1 MTDSGHYAFYLQLRL
16 QSIIL
21 WLPFLLWLAPVRVTT
36 RVTQAV
42 PAAPATPAE
51 VMSLTW
57 IPEPTIRHVTNA
69 VGAGERS
76 HR

>member
-1 MTDSGHYAFYLQLRL
+1 VTDNGHYAFYLQLRL

-51 VMSLTW
+51 VTSLAW
-57 IPEPTIRHVTNA
+57 IPEPTIRHVTNT
-69 VGAGERS
+69 VGGVERR